1 MSHTHQPDIDRS
13 GHGGS
18 DIGHRRLSPG
28 VAVLVGI
35 LLAIPVLALL
45 IVPIYARRGPE
56 FWGFPFF
63 YWYQMLWVLL
73 SGLFT
78 GSAYALVNRDRKR
91 ANR

>member
-1 MSHTHQPDIDRS
+1 MSDTPRP
-13 GHGGS
+13 
-18 DIGHRRLSPG
+18 RLSPG

-56 FWGFPFF
+56 LWGFPFF

-78 GSAYALVNRDRKR
+78 GSAYLLVDRDRKR
-91 ANR
+91 VNR